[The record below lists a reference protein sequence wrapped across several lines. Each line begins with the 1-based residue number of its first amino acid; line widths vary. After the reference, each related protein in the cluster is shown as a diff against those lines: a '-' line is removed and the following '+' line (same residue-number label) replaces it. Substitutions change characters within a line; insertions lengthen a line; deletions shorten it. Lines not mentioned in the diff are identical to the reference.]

1 MGVIVDPRRE
11 TCYYPPMKKNE
22 LASIVVERLRKVH
35 PDAHCEL
42 NHSNPYELLLATIL
56 SAQCTDVRVNI
67 VTPALFK
74 KYPTPKKLAKAP
86 LEEVTEIIKSI
97 NFFNNKAKSLIG
109 CAQML
114 EEKYKGDVPRT
125 VEELAELPGVGRKTA
140 NVVLGNA
147 FNINTGIV
155 VDTHVKRTSK
165 LLGLTKQTDP
175 VKVELE
181 LMKLFPQD
189 TWCDLSHL
197 LIFLGRRTC
206 IANRPQCDL
215 CNLKDVCAASGKL
228 MKKKLVIVP
237 EKAKGGTKSA
247 AARKSSKLS

>member
-1 MGVIVDPRRE
+1 
-11 TCYYPPMKKNE
+11 MKKNE
-22 LASIVVERLRKVH
+22 LAQEVYTRLQKVH

-42 NHSNPYELLLATIL
+42 NHSNAYELLLATIL
-56 SAQCTDVRVNI
+56 SAQCTDARVNM

-74 KYPTPKKLAKAP
+74 KYPTPQKLAKAN
-86 LEEVTEIIKSI
+86 LEDVEEVIKSI
-97 NFFNNKAKSLIG
+97 NFFRNKSKSLIG

-114 EEKYKGDVPRT
+114 MENHKGEIPKT
-125 VEELAELPGVGRKTA
+125 VEELQELPGVGRKTA

-155 VDTHVKRTSK
+155 VDTHVKRTAA

-175 VKVELE
+175 EKVEQD
-181 LMKLFPQD
+181 LMKLFPNDQW
-189 TWCDLSHL
+189 TMLSHL

-215 CNLKDVCAASGKL
+215 CNLKDVCPAKDKFLKAP
-228 MKKKLVIVP
+228 KKVP
-237 EKAKGGTKSA
+237 AGTKSKVA
-247 AARKSSKLS
+247 GKASARK

>member
-1 MGVIVDPRRE
+1 
-11 TCYYPPMKKNE
+11 MKKTE
-22 LASIVVERLRKVH
+22 LASEIYLRLKKVH

-42 NHSNPYELLLATIL
+42 NHSNAYELLLATIL

-74 KYPTPKKLAKAP
+74 KYPTPIKLAKAP
-86 LEEVTEIIKSI
+86 LEEVQEIIKSI
-97 NFFNNKAKSLIG
+97 NFFNNKSKSLIG
-109 CAQML
+109 CAQL
-114 EEKYKGDVPRT
+114 LVEKFGSEVPRT
-125 VEELAELPGVGRKTA
+125 VEELSELPGVGRKTA

-155 VDTHVKRTSK
+155 VDTHVKRTAH

-175 VKVELE
+175 VKVELD

-189 TWCDLSHL
+189 QWTDLSHL

-206 IANRPQCDL
+206 LARRPQCDL
-215 CNLKDVCAASGKL
+215 CNLKDVCASKDKFL
-228 MKKKLVIVP
+228 KVP
-237 EKAKGGTKSA
+237 RKAPHGTKLKA
-247 AARKSSKLS
+247 AGKSSPRK

>member
-1 MGVIVDPRRE
+1 
-11 TCYYPPMKKNE
+11 MKPQE
-22 LASIVVERLRKVH
+22 LAPIVYKRLQAAH

-42 NHSNPYELLLATIL
+42 NHSNAYELLLATIL
-56 SAQCTDVRVNI
+56 SAQCTDARVNM

-86 LEEVTEIIKSI
+86 LEEVSEVIKSI

-114 EEKYKGDVPRT
+114 VEKHNGEIPRT
-125 VEELAELPGVGRKTA
+125 VEELEELPGVGRKTA

-155 VDTHVKRTSK
+155 VDTHVKRTAH

-175 VKVELE
+175 VKVEQD
-181 LMKLFPQD
+181 LMKIFPQND
-189 TWCDLSHL
+189 WCEISHL

-215 CNLKDVCAASGKL
+215 CSLKDVCATSGKL
-228 MKKKLVIVP
+228 
-237 EKAKGGTKSA
+237 KASQKPKGGTKGV
-247 AARKSSKLS
+247 AARKTSGP

>member
-1 MGVIVDPRRE
+1 M
-11 TCYYPPMKKNE
+11 TKTE
-22 LASIVVERLRKVH
+22 LAGTVLERLKKVH

-42 NHSNPYELLLATIL
+42 NHSNAFELLLATIL
-56 SAQCTDVRVNI
+56 SAQCTDARVNM
-67 VTPALFK
+67 VTPALFR
-74 KYPTPKKLAKAP
+74 KYPTPQKLAKAP
-86 LEEVTEIIKSI
+86 LGEVQELIKSI

-114 EEKYKGDVPRT
+114 VEKHKGEIPRT
-125 VEELAELPGVGRKTA
+125 VEELEELPGVGRKTA

-155 VDTHVKRTSK
+155 VDTHVKRTAA

-175 VKVELE
+175 AKVEID
-181 LMKLFPQD
+181 LMKLFPNE
-189 TWCDLSHL
+189 TWCELSHL

-215 CNLKDVCAASGKL
+215 CSLKDVCPSSGKST
-228 MKKKLVIVP
+228 KKKVS
-237 EKAKGGTKSA
+237 KAPGKAPAGTKGA
-247 AARKSSKLS
+247 VARKSSRP